1 MPLPHAQVLARARSC
16 IAALA
21 DQARSHEASSAYE
34 HVLMMLDRLHDD
46 ESPALDAAELV
57 HDRAVLFALA
67 SSTIQELA
75 EHGIDALEV
84 ELLLAMLEDAQALDA
99 T

>member
-1 MPLPHAQVLARARSC
+1 MT
-16 IAALA
+16 
-21 DQARSHEASSAYE
+21 
-34 HVLMMLDRLHDD
+34 LDRLHDD
-46 ESPALDAAELV
+46 ESPALDTAELT

-75 EHGIDALEV
+75 EHRIDVLEV
-84 ELLLAMLEDAQALDA
+84 ELLLAMLEDARALDA